1 MSSETKGVV
10 NDSGGEARGR
20 KPKGEWR
27 SPQQQV
33 EVQRLTGKAPP
44 EEKTLLCKW
53 LCKRR
58 ILYCLKVGLFLL
70 IGPLFRLLFAKVNIR
85 PRGSPMVFGVQCVK

>member
-1 MSSETKGVV
+1 MIAEVKQ
-10 NDSGGEARGR
+10 GEESQKENGDHHNN
-20 KPKGEWR
+20 KLK
-27 SPQQQV
+27 
-33 EVQRLTGKAPP
+33 VQRLTGKAPP